1 MKNSGL
7 LPILILLLLST
18 ISCKKNNN
26 DNPQPPVIDP
36 VVSASDFAKN
46 FGNAASRDFI
56 VQLVDVTNNPISGA
70 TVTIGTSNVQTNSGG
85 IAVIKNA
92 SVYERFAYIRAVKT
106 GFISGS
112 RALVPSVSANTI
124 KIMMLPNR
132 ITATVNSG
140 ATSNVSLAN
149 GTKITFDGNFKTET
163 GGAYAGPVS
172 VIVNSLEAS
181 DNNLFVKMPG
191 MLYAQNAAGNAK
203 LLETYGMMN
212 VELLGGAGQKLQITN
227 KAQIEMN
234 IPAAQLS
241 VAPAT
246 IPLWHFD
253 ETLGYWKEAGIANKV
268 GNKYVG
274 EVSHFSW
281 WNFDIPLPTP
291 PVQLQI
297 KVVGS
302 ANNPL
307 ANVKT
312 VLFRTGGAYASYA
325 DYTLFNGTVTG
336 LVPQNEVLTLK
347 LYDICDNV
355 VYTQNIG
362 PFTANINVLPDIV
375 LNLPATQSTTISG
388 SLKKCNNTNVTNG
401 YVTINYGQ
409 QTFLTLINNGA
420 FSIQTIVCNTNPI
433 TVFGEDLDNNQN
445 TGTLNYSVTSPA
457 TNVGNIL
464 ACNTSTESITYA
476 VDGGAVKI
484 IAANITASATGNSFS
499 ISGSAPG
506 QMNAIDIQAS
516 SITPGTYST
525 LSGFQMNGS
534 GLSTNINPVFNN
546 FNITYNLVNVGAV
559 GQYIDVSFSGTY
571 NEIVMTGMSMGY
583 NLSHSISGTAH
594 VIRDN

>member
-1 MKNSGL
+1 MKNSFL
-7 LPILILLLLST
+7 FPILTLLLLST
-18 ISCKKNNN
+18 ISCKKNNSV
-26 DNPQPPVIDP
+26 NPHLPVIDS
-36 VVSASDFAKN
+36 VVAVSDFAEN
-46 FGNAASRDFI
+46 FGNAASRDFM
-56 VQLVDVTNNPISGA
+56 VQLVDVTNNPVSGA
-70 TVTIGTSNVQTNSGG
+70 TVTIGTSTAQTNSGG
-85 IAVIKNA
+85 IAIIKNA
-92 SVYERFAYIRAVKT
+92 GVYERFAYVRALKT
-106 GFISGS
+106 GFIEGS
-112 RALVPSVSANTI
+112 RALVPSISTNAV
-124 KIMMLPNR
+124 KIMMLPNL
-132 ITATVNSG
+132 ITATVNAG
-140 ATSNVSLAN
+140 ATSNVSLPN

-163 GGAYAGPVS
+163 GTPYAGPVS

-181 DNNLFVKMPG
+181 DNNLFTKMPG

-212 VELLGGAGQKLQITN
+212 VTLLGNAGQKLQITN

-234 IPAAQLS
+234 ITAAQLS
-241 VAPAT
+241 AAPAT
-246 IPLWHFD
+246 IPMWHFD

-274 EVSHFSW
+274 DVAHFSW
-281 WNFDIPLPTP
+281 WNFDIPLATP

-297 KVVGS
+297 KVVDQ

-336 LVPQNEVLTLK
+336 AVPQNEVLTLK
-347 LYDICDNV
+347 LYDICGNV
-355 VYTQNIG
+355 LYTQNIG
-362 PFTANINVLPDIV
+362 PFTANSNVLPDII
-375 LNLPATQSTTISG
+375 LNLPASQTATISG

-401 YVTINYGQ
+401 YVSIHYGQ

-420 FSIQTIVCNTNPI
+420 FSFQTIVCNTNPI

-445 TGTLNYSVTSPA
+445 TGTLNYSITSPT
-457 TNVGNIL
+457 TNVGNIS
-464 ACNTSTESITYA
+464 ACNTSAESITYT

-484 IAANITASATGNSFS
+484 IATNITAAATGNSFS
-499 ISGSAPG
+499 ITGSTPG
-506 QMNAIDIQAS
+506 QMNDIDIQGN

-525 LSGFQMNGS
+525 LSGFQLYGN
-534 GLSTNINPVFNN
+534 GLSTNINPVFNT

-571 NEIVMTGMSMGY
+571 NEIVMTGMGMGY

-594 VIRDN
+594 VLRDN